1 RPDLR
6 SFKRWNLSHLETTRS
21 RQRRSRFTSR
31 CCREWRCTTPRAE
44 SQSATGKCGWPTG
57 PASDPHR
64 YLGPLSSAKKGL
76 SASTVCPGRRS
87 SRSQPATWMTD
98 EGPTVALG
106 EQCSVF
112 SLRVQK
118 WWMNAPAKQHKV
130 ERLIAI
136 LAGSHG
142 VILGDWDVDVRSG
155 YGPNGDVFPL
165 VDPADDDPRK
175 IKGMRLV
182 GVSGQSG

>member
-1 RPDLR
+1 MDD
-6 SFKRWNLSHLETTRS
+6 
-21 RQRRSRFTSR
+21 RR
-31 CCREWRCTTPRAE
+31 
-44 SQSATGKCGWPTG
+44 G
-57 PASDPHR
+57 PYGGA
-64 YLGPLSSAKKGL
+64 GGA
-76 SASTVCPGRRS
+76 
-87 SRSQPATWMTD
+87 
-98 EGPTVALG
+98 
-106 EQCSVF
+106 VF
-112 SLRVQK
+112 SQRAQK
-118 WWMNAPAKQHKV
+118 WWKIAPAKQHKV

-182 GVSGQSG
+182 GVSGQRSEEHTSELQSRFDLVCRLLLEKK

>member
-1 RPDLR
+1 
-6 SFKRWNLSHLETTRS
+6 
-21 RQRRSRFTSR
+21 
-31 CCREWRCTTPRAE
+31 
-44 SQSATGKCGWPTG
+44 
-57 PASDPHR
+57 
-64 YLGPLSSAKKGL
+64 
-76 SASTVCPGRRS
+76 
-87 SRSQPATWMTD
+87 
-98 EGPTVALG
+98 
-106 EQCSVF
+106 
-112 SLRVQK
+112 
-118 WWMNAPAKQHKV
+118 PAKQHKD

-182 GVSGQSG
+182 GVSGQSGRVYSDDLRGGVILTLLGYVTWWSSGLVSSVIVVARYGPVSTS